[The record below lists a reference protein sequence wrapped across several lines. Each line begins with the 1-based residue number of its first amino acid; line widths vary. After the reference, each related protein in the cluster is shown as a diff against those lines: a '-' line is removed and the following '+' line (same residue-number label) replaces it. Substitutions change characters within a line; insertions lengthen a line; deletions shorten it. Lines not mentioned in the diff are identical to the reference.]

1 MKKVANYLIISR
13 LLIFISFS
21 SLIIGQ
27 TVFNPIV
34 IDNTVVGSKSV
45 FAADM
50 DGDGDMDIV
59 SSSDDWNTGKIKWH
73 ENDGSADP
81 TLTSENIQ
89 AFSGIGIVAVFAADM
104 DGDGDMDIVSASE
117 IPGTIG
123 WSEND
128 GAVDPTWSSRSS
140 IANVSNVESVFAA
153 DMDGDGD
160 MDILTTS
167 WYNSK
172 LDWYENDGA
181 TDPTWSKANIGSG
194 GGPKSVFAADMDGDG
209 DMDIAAAFA
218 ENNSIAW
225 YENDGATDPTWTVAV
240 IATNAEWASS
250 VYVADMDGDGDMD
263 IVSGSEDDDT
273 IAWYENDGAT
283 DPTFAAVDVFKSD
296 DYVSPISVSAADM
309 DGDGDMDIVTIS
321 SFTLSWFAN
330 DGATDPTWTGTDI
343 LDEYGFRSIF
353 LADMDKDGDT
363 DIVSSTSSK
372 ISWFEAILPP
382 DEISF
387 LSLTDVTIKEDE
399 IYSVTFISKSD
410 DGNSI
415 AFSAESDNNS
425 VTASIS
431 SSTLTVTPT
440 ANWYGVANIKVSA
453 SVGSTTEEVSFKLT
467 VTAVSD
473 ISTVQDVTIDE
484 DKVAEVDLIS
494 TFSGTT
500 TFTAVS
506 DTNAVTASIS
516 SSSLTLTPNANWHGV
531 ANIKA
536 YASDGTSKDSTSFK
550 LTVTAVNDAPTA
562 FEWVSS
568 ASDTINITPQSNLDD
583 TYNLQWSAS
592 TDVESTIDYLLHVQ
606 IGIYPAEEIYDT
618 TSTSVQITY
627 QEFLENV
634 FELFPMLP
642 GATVKFSVVA
652 TDGIDTVKV
661 TGDDRVVYVNRYDY
675 LSIAAE
681 GIPLEFALH
690 DNYPNPF
697 NPTTTLRFD
706 LPEVSDITLTIY
718 NMLGQKVR
726 TFDYQNTSA
735 GYHSVTWDATNDLG
749 QQVGAGVYLY
759 QLQTNNFVKTRKM
772 VLLK

>member
-153 DMDGDGD
+153 DMDADGD

-606 IGIYPAEEIYDT
+606 IGVYPAEEIYDT

-661 TGDDRVVYVNRYDY
+661 TGDDRVVYVNRYAY
-675 LSIAAE
+675 LSIAVE

-690 DNYPNPF
+690 ENYPNPF

-759 QLQTNNFVKTRKM
+759 QLQTKNFVKTRKM

>member
-153 DMDGDGD
+153 DMDADGD

-606 IGIYPAEEIYDT
+606 IGVYPAEEIYDT

-661 TGDDRVVYVNRYDY
+661 TGDDRVVYVNRYAY
-675 LSIAAE
+675 LSIAVE

-690 DNYPNPF
+690 ENYPNPF

-735 GYHSVTWDATNDLG
+735 GYHSVTWDATNNLG

-759 QLQTNNFVKTRKM
+759 QLQTKNFVKTRKM

>member
-104 DGDGDMDIVSASE
+104 DADGDMDIVSASE

-153 DMDGDGD
+153 DMDADGD

-606 IGIYPAEEIYDT
+606 IGVYPAEEIYDT

-661 TGDDRVVYVNRYDY
+661 TGDDRVVYVNRYAY
-675 LSIAAE
+675 LSIAVE

-690 DNYPNPF
+690 ENYPNPF

-706 LPEVSDITLTIY
+706 LPEVSDITLIIY

-759 QLQTNNFVKTRKM
+759 QLQTKNFVKTRKM